1 MNALVPCLIEAWGGL
16 PKRSNGTDC
25 KSVGSAFAGSN
36 PAPPTFFN
44 RKATHRKKY
53 GLFDQNFAG
62 CLWCLLVILLHC
74 WVIPKCGI
82 AAQCGR

>member
-1 MNALVPCLIEAWGGL
+1 MNALVPCLIEAWGGY
-16 PKRSNGTDC
+16 RSGQTGQTVNLLAQP
-25 KSVGSAFAGSN
+25 SQVRILH
-36 PAPPTFFN
+36 PPLFFN